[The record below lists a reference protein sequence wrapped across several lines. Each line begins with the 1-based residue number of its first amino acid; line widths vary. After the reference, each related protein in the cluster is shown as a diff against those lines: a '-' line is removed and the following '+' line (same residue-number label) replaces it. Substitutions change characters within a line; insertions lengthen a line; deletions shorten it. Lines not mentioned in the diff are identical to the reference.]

1 MRTVENMSIGKLSQ
15 KPDILVNF
23 EIPTTS
29 LVKKK
34 EKDSTVVLS
43 DSSYHA
49 FAKQNYAQIYTW
61 NGPWYISTSLFDT
74 WVCLRVQTVWKC
86 KCDPFGC
93 VGGVLLCCHS
103 WFIKTSWLFQG
114 TAGQESE
121 PATLC

>member
-34 EKDSTVVLS
+34 TIQQLYS

-49 FAKQNYAQIYTW
+49 FAKQNYAQMYT
-61 NGPWYISTSLFDT
+61 
-74 WVCLRVQTVWKC
+74 
-86 KCDPFGC
+86 
-93 VGGVLLCCHS
+93 
-103 WFIKTSWLFQG
+103 
-114 TAGQESE
+114 
-121 PATLC
+121 